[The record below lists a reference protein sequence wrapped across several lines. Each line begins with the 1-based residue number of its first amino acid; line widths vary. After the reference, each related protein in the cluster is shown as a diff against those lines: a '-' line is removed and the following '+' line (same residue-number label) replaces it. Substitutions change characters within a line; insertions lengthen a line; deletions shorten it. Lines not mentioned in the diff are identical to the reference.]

1 MEFGKPFIVSA
12 DDMDLNVPA
21 DYNSISDNNCN
32 FSKTNVWNNN
42 FSAPEMTCDF
52 AVLHRDLQE
61 IKSLIN
67 DIKNCIKDFFSEQ

>member
-1 MEFGKPFIVSA
+1 
-12 DDMDLNVPA
+12 MDTNNIINPYTV
-21 DYNSISDNNCN
+21 DEDITNNCN
-32 FSKTNVWNNN
+32 ETFEYSGTNIWNNN

-67 DIKNCIKDFFSEQ
+67 DIKNCIKNFFSEQ

>member
-21 DYNSISDNNCN
+21 DYNSISENNCN

-42 FSAPEMTCDF
+42 FSAPEISCDF
-52 AVLHRDLQE
+52 AVLHQDLQE
-61 IKSLIN
+61 IKSLISE
-67 DIKNCIKDFFSEQ
+67 IKTYIQQYFAEE